1 MRGLLVTGLL
11 IAAAVACG
19 DDVEPMPAE
28 VHPESAPVVV
38 SVHVEQAGVEIANVP
53 DPRAEAI
60 ALGWVVPVQG
70 RITTPF
76 GDRPDGSPHDAIDI
90 AAPMGTPVRAPADL
104 VVRTIAYQTR
114 AGRYVTAD
122 IVRGDGSFS
131 GPGYRLTFAHL
142 PNVDAMEGQRVAAGT
157 MLGLVGLSGTASGP
171 HLHLR
176 VEQVTST
183 EDGPERTA
191 IDPLTVFSEAEI
203 TGAP

>member
-1 MRGLLVTGLL
+1 MRCPLLLGLLC
-11 IAAAVACG
+11 AAAACG
-19 DDVEPMPAE
+19 DDSEALREDAAP
-28 VHPESAPVVV
+28 APVIA
-38 SVHVEQAGVEIANVP
+38 SVHVDQAGIEVESVP

-60 ALGWVVPVQG
+60 ALGWGVPLQG

-76 GDRPDGSPHDAIDI
+76 GERPDGSAHDAIDI
-90 AAPMGTPVRAPADL
+90 AAPMGTAVRAPADL

-122 IVRGDGSFS
+122 VQRADGSFS

-142 PNVDAMEGQRVAAGT
+142 SHVDAVEGQRVAAGT

-183 EDGPERTA
+183 GEVTARTA
-191 IDPLTVFSEAEI
+191 IDPLTVFSEADI
-203 TGAP
+203 TGTPLE